1 MTELQRLSLLCVEQ
15 YEKLA
20 NIYDAIYNMEEV
32 ADFRDYENKRNKL
45 ASQMLTEFEKFNQSC
60 SELAEAVDNISC
72 DNAKIIVER
81 IDDIYRDSYAINFAK
96 QIYSQEILY
105 DFCY

>member
-1 MTELQRLSLLCVEQ
+1 MTELQRLSLLCVKQ

-20 NIYDAIYNMEEV
+20 NIYDAIYNIEEV
-32 ADFRDYENKRNKL
+32 ADSRDYENKQDKL
-45 ASQMLTEFEKFNQSC
+45 ASQMLTEFEKFNQRC

-72 DNAKIIVER
+72 DNAKRIVER
-81 IDDIYRDSYAINFAK
+81 IDDIYRDSYAINYAK
-96 QIYSQEILY
+96 QIYCQEILY